1 MERNKD
7 TVVYVLE
14 ATRAVGHSTTETLTM
29 YIEARPGTDVVR
41 SCKAAARDYI
51 LTDEGL
57 AAYVGGGNSLT
68 WDLFDRLIPDEFLE
82 RHGIRKLGYDYSDFQ
97 LDMNE
102 ELVDP
107 PVVYIENIKWA
118 VDKKK
123 LPELPIS
130 CSILVSSLELEPSGK
145 HACED
150 YKKKAVEWLGKRYG
164 SEIKGCEAKII

>member
-29 YIEARPGTDVVR
+29 YIEARPGTNVVG

-57 AAYVGGGNSLT
+57 AAYVGGGNSLS
-68 WDLFDRLIPDEFLE
+68 WDLFDRLVSDEFLE

-107 PVVYIENIKWA
+107 PVVYIENIEWDS
-118 VDKKK
+118 DKKG
-123 LPELPIS
+123 LPVS
-130 CSILVSSLELEPSGK
+130 CSIPVSSLELEVSNK
-145 HACED
+145 HTCED